1 MSNKLVK
8 NMWEALAKSPYVMI
22 GLNKNAEHSEPMR
35 AQLDEEANGYFW
47 FYTTKDN
54 RIADGGKAMAQ
65 FASKDHDMFAC
76 IAGHLVE
83 ETDDEVISRYWS
95 KPVEAWYKDGRE
107 DPNLKMMRFELNT
120 AEIWSVDPS
129 VVGMIKL
136 SSGATLSPEEMGK
149 HDKIAF

>member
-8 NMWEALAKSPYVMI
+8 NMWRALAKSPYLMI

-76 IAGHLVE
+76 IAGYLVE
-83 ETDDEVISRYWS
+83 ETDYEVISRYWS

-136 SSGATLSPEEMGK
+136 TSGATLSPEEMGK